1 MWWTNQQNNWDDRVI
16 PADVRPSLPW
26 DQLPVCEVW
35 TKQGL
40 RLDAGSNEHIILVK
54 NIIIHIWCIFFF
66 GKFSSRWSTSLV
78 STGDFS
84 SSRPLENLSLPESLP
99 RWELLKLTKHI
110 TKPHIP
116 EYSLPRR
123 KLFTFKTN
131 IKYSSGIGRTT
142 TTSRTCPAASLA
154 LLCGMPRS
162 TSLLSNLDFFFFIQ
176 NLCPKRGSIHWPNLY
191 CSDLSLGHS
200 CLWQPHPRHHP
211 HDQDHPRV
219 HREEVQEVQQRSH
232 KVSTISLH
240 RPFLHFKR
248 FHRTVRGDWHTDVN
262 REIWMNLYKFI
273 NMNFE

>member
-1 MWWTNQQNNWDDRVI
+1 MDKTRTTFGCRFKWTYNFVGEHHN
-16 PADVRPSLPW
+16 SYLMYF
-26 DQLPVCEVW
+26 VW
-35 TKQGL
+35 QILIQMINIFGL
-40 RLDAGSNEHIILVK
+40 YWGL
-54 NIIIHIWCIFFF
+54 FFF
-66 GKFSSRWSTSLV
+66 SAFGELVLAGVFAEVRTFKTNKTYYQTKHSRIFSSEVKTW
-78 STGDFS
+78 
-84 SSRPLENLSLPESLP
+84 
-99 RWELLKLTKHI
+99 
-110 TKPHIP
+110 
-116 EYSLPRR
+116 
-123 KLFTFKTN
+123 TFKTN

-240 RPFLHFKR
+240 RPFLH
-248 FHRTVRGDWHTDVN
+248 
-262 REIWMNLYKFI
+262 L
-273 NMNFE
+273 

>member
-54 NIIIHIWCIFFF
+54 NIIIHIWCIFFWQILIQMINIF
-66 GKFSSRWSTSLV
+66 GLYWGLFFFSAFGELVLAGVFAEVRTFKTNKTYYQTKHSRIFSSEVKTW
-78 STGDFS
+78 
-84 SSRPLENLSLPESLP
+84 
-99 RWELLKLTKHI
+99 
-110 TKPHIP
+110 
-116 EYSLPRR
+116 
-123 KLFTFKTN
+123 TFKTN

-240 RPFLHFKR
+240 RPFLH
-248 FHRTVRGDWHTDVN
+248 
-262 REIWMNLYKFI
+262 L
-273 NMNFE
+273 